1 MFGRRQVKTHGQLM
15 RDELSEGFGHLW
27 QAAAHAAGGIGATVG
42 PKWDSTKG
50 HLPARMGTMRDTATH
65 GLDSTLAAFAPL
77 MEAARTGAATATRKA
92 QKARNKA
99 MKKESG
105 MSRKRATILV
115 GLLTAGAAAG
125 AAGAMIARRRNRAK
139 WEEYEARGIETA
151 RGATRSA
158 MDATRST
165 MDKGAQKI
173 GSAAERAGQ
182 TVSGWTDATRETT
195 DSAMSGTRDTAN
207 VFAEQTKHAAG
218 TMAGRTGEAME
229 QGKNK
234 ADQFADKA
242 HTISKNTRS

>member
-1 MFGRRQVKTHGQLM
+1 VFGRRQVKTHAQLM
-15 RDELSEGFGHLW
+15 RDEMSEGFGHLW

-77 MEAARTGAATATRKA
+77 MDAARTGAATATRKA

-139 WEEYEARGIETA
+139 WEEYEAHGMKA
-151 RGATRSA
+151 V
-158 MDATRST
+158 RST
-165 MDKGAQKI
+165 MDKGAQKL
-173 GSAAERAGQ
+173 GSAAERTGQ
-182 TVSGWTDATRETT
+182 TVSGWTDTARE
-195 DSAMSGTRDTAN
+195 GTETGSRDTAN

-218 TMAGRTGEAME
+218 SMSGQGNDSMAAGKSHTM
-229 QGKNK
+229 
-234 ADQFADKA
+234 
-242 HTISKNTRS
+242 SKNTRS